1 MKKNCLNLAAA
12 AALLLAGH
20 AGAQTTTTAQDLINA
35 GALGRSSTSVN
46 GIDFSAQGGSF
57 ASKTVAGITAIG
69 VAGGASGG
77 EIDIGQS
84 ITASFASRA
93 AISSFSIAFLFD
105 GPEFG
110 DVREVARISLLGT
123 NQVGTLTATGAT
135 TAIWSLGGLV
145 TNLSP
150 ATEQGAGA
158 WSISNPFGNLAG
170 SGLRFE
176 AINGLPGPGCN
187 GCSNQSDYS
196 VLSVSPVP
204 EPSTY
209 AMMLAGL
216 AALAFMVRRRGT
228 SAV

>member
-1 MKKNCLNLAAA
+1 MKKHCLNLVVAA
-12 AALLLAGH
+12 AALFAGH

-35 GALGRSSTSVN
+35 GALGRTTSSVN

-69 VAGGASGG
+69 VSGGASGG

-84 ITASFASRA
+84 ITASFASRV
-93 AISSFSIAFLFD
+93 AIASFSLAFLFD

-123 NQVGTLTATGAT
+123 DQVGLLTATGAT
-135 TAIWSLGGLV
+135 SAIWSLGGLV

-150 ATEQGAGA
+150 GTEQGAGA
-158 WSISNPFGNLAG
+158 WTVSNPFGNLAG

-176 AINGLPGPGCN
+176 ALSGLPGPGCN

-209 AMMLAGL
+209 ALMAAGL
-216 AALAFMVRRRGT
+216 LAVGWVVRRRRPQ
-228 SAV
+228 A

>member
-1 MKKNCLNLAAA
+1 MKKTCLNLVVAA
-12 AALLLAGH
+12 AALCAGH
-20 AGAQTTTTAQDLINA
+20 VGAQTNTTAQDLINA
-35 GALGRSSTSVN
+35 GAVGRTTTSVH
-46 GIDFSAQGGSF
+46 GIDFSSQGGSF
-57 ASKTVAGITAIG
+57 ASKTVAGVTAIG

-84 ITASFASRA
+84 ITASFASRI
-93 AISSFSIAFLFD
+93 AIASFSLAFLFD

-110 DVREVARISLLGT
+110 DVREVARVSLLGT
-123 NQVGTLTATGAT
+123 DQVGLLTATGAT
-135 TAIWSLGGLV
+135 SAIWSLGGLV

-150 ATEQGAGA
+150 GTEQGAGA
-158 WSISNPFGNLAG
+158 WTVSNPFGSTAG

-176 AINGLPGPGCN
+176 ALAGLPGPGCN

-209 AMMLAGL
+209 ALMAAGL
-216 AALAFMVRRRGT
+216 LAVGWVVRRRRPQ
-228 SAV
+228 A